1 VNKKDNREIQLEAGK
16 WLQTVFN
23 KMEVQPKW
31 ETYNI
36 DKTYYLMAI
45 ETEIN
50 NILTVNANQL
60 KLF

>member
-1 VNKKDNREIQLEAGK
+1 
-16 WLQTVFN
+16 
-23 KMEVQPKW
+23 MEVQPKW